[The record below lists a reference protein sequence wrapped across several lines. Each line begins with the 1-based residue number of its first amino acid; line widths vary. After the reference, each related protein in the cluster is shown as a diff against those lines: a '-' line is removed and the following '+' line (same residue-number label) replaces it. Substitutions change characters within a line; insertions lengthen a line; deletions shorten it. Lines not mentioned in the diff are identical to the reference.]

1 MLDSLKTYAL
11 VSQLIGLVCIV
22 GLRTY
27 DENTL
32 YWQAWVLVVMML
44 IAFAIAIARLYQA
57 KKLAKIHAERQA
69 RLAQYQAQDQ
79 EDA

>member
-22 GLRTY
+22 ALRTY

-32 YWQAWVLVVMML
+32 YWQAWVLVMMML
-44 IAFAIAIARLYQA
+44 VALAIAIARLYQA
-57 KKLAKIHAERQA
+57 KKLAKTYAERQA
-69 RLAQYQAQDQ
+69 RLAAYQAQD
-79 EDA
+79 DD